1 LDFSNEILMLEL
13 VLCEPLYSIE
23 KAFWDREKVE
33 EVKESFKWLLEGL
46 DDRCPSGMRII
57 LKLDFE

>member
-1 LDFSNEILMLEL
+1 MLEL

-23 KAFWDREKVE
+23 KAFWDGEKVE

-46 DDRCPSGMRII
+46 NDRCPSGMRII
-57 LKLDFE
+57 LKLYFE